1 MKKLELQNKIHLG
14 KHPATIYYDIVY
26 NGIYRF
32 IRIIEGNKVFLDFD
46 SGFDTEGGL
55 RIRFIFDSFDEMVCS
70 IEKFVGKKLS
80 KWKPIFDEGFVLNK
94 DCNWDEL
101 KKDLY
106 NKKIP
111 LLTGYQEMSIG
122 DMYWRGI
129 YSHSISPDSSMDEIN
144 KWFVSQQ
151 FEEEEE
157 EEEE

>member
-1 MKKLELQNKIHLG
+1 M
-14 KHPATIYYDIVY
+14 TISV
-26 NGIYRF
+26 
-32 IRIIEGNKVFLDFD
+32 
-46 SGFDTEGGL
+46 
-55 RIRFIFDSFDEMVCS
+55 
-70 IEKFVGKKLS
+70 
-80 KWKPIFDEGFVLNK
+80 
-94 DCNWDEL
+94 
-101 KKDLY
+101 
-106 NKKIP
+106 P